1 MQLHRWGKDSGM
13 AIRPALIGALI
24 GAVAIA
30 AGLESFFVVR
40 SAPAFSP
47 AGAATSGPVML
58 LLAGWATVAVGV
70 AVRWRHPA
78 RRSWVLLIV
87 AGLALFVAEWDSPTA
102 SPTVFSAGLALNAAG
117 PAVIAHFALSFPS
130 GRLSAR
136 LDQAVV
142 AIGYAV
148 TIGLLGLAVA
158 ATFDPASSGCGGC
171 PTNLW
176 LVHTDAHLSMNL
188 SRLGLRCGLAWSGIV
203 VIGLAWRLI
212 ASSAARRRAAGL
224 VWALAIADLLAA
236 AASYGHGLDRGF
248 VGADPVQAG
257 LWLAQAVALL
267 LLAAATVLALV
278 RSRHSQRGL
287 TSLVIDLGNATRPGQ
302 LRAALAARLS
312 DPDLVLGYPV
322 DDGRRYV
329 DAEARDV
336 DLTTPRPDRAHT
348 RLAYAGS
355 EIAMLAHRRGILD
368 TPEAVGELI
377 SAVYLALENE
387 RLRAEALTQLADL
400 RSSGSRILTAGD
412 EERRRLERDL
422 HDGAQQRLI
431 GLALA
436 MRLLRSRATTA
447 KNRLDLA
454 ESEVR
459 EAIDDLRRVASGLYP
474 VVLRDSGL
482 AAAFAA
488 LAEHRLLRIGDVPET
503 RYPTVV
509 ESTAYRLVALASEG
523 SPSTVSIDDQ
533 SATITVH
540 LHVEGELPDLTEV
553 RDRATTIGGQLTV
566 SGESARSRIA
576 LVLPVAFGT

>member
-1 MQLHRWGKDSGM
+1 M
-13 AIRPALIGALI
+13 AIRPTLVGALI
-24 GAVAIA
+24 CAVAIA

-40 SAPAFSP
+40 SAPGFSL

-70 AVRWRHPA
+70 AVRWRYPA
-78 RRSWVLLIV
+78 RRSWVLLVV

-102 SPTVFSAGLALNAAG
+102 SSALFSAGLALNAAG

-142 AIGYAV
+142 AIGYVV
-148 TIGLLGLAVA
+148 TIGLLGFAVA
-158 ATFDPASSGCGGC
+158 ATFDPAASGCGGC

-203 VIGLAWRLI
+203 VVVLAWRLI

-224 VWALAIADLLAA
+224 VWALAIADLLAV

-248 VGADPVQAG
+248 VGADRVQAR

-302 LRAALAARLS
+302 LRAALAAQLS

-322 DDGRRYV
+322 EDGRRYV
-329 DAEARDV
+329 DAEAHDV
-336 DLTTPRPDRAHT
+336 DLTNLRPDRAHT

-355 EIAMLAHRRGILD
+355 EIAMLAHRHGILD
-368 TPEAVGELI
+368 TPEAVGELV

-436 MRLLRSRATTA
+436 MRLLRSRSTTA
-447 KNRLDLA
+447 KNHLDLA

-488 LAEHRLLRIGDVPET
+488 LAERRLLRIGDVPET
-503 RYPTVV
+503 RYPATV

-533 SATITVH
+533 GATITVH
-540 LHVEGELPDLTEV
+540 VDVEGELPDLAEV
-553 RDRATTIGGQLTV
+553 CDRATTIGGQLTV
-566 SGESARSRIA
+566 SGELASSRIA